1 MSNQNNFHLYEN
13 TANILAFN
21 FNILD
26 VKQSKLDLIKLKL
39 KKFTSS
45 FIKN

>member
-1 MSNQNNFHLYEN
+1 MTNNNNFHLYEN
-13 TANILAFN
+13 SANILAFN
-21 FNILD
+21 FNILE
-26 VKQSKLDLIKLKL
+26 VKQSKFDTIKLKL